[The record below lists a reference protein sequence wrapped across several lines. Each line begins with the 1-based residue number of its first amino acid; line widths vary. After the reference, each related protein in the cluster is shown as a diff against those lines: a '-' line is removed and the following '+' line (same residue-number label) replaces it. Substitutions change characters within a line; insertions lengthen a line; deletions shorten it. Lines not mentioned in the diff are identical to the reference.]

1 MLSSLANMHE
11 VRAMD
16 LILWRHAEAEDGV
29 PDMTRP
35 LTAKGKKQAQ
45 QLAGWLSARL
55 PKQTRILVSPALRT
69 LQTAEALTDEF
80 EVMHELAPGAAP
92 AALLAAC
99 EWPHRKGAVLIVG
112 HQPTLGLLASTL
124 IAGQAMP
131 WSIKKGA
138 AWWISHQARDP
149 SERALLRAA
158 IAPDFA

>member
-1 MLSSLANMHE
+1 
-11 VRAMD
+11 MD
-16 LILWRHAEAEDGV
+16 LVLWRHAEAEDGV
-29 PDMTRP
+29 PDSTRP

-55 PKQTRILVSPALRT
+55 PKHTRILVSPARRA
-69 LQTAEALTDEF
+69 LQTAEALADDF
-80 EVMHELAPGAAP
+80 EVLQELAPGAAP

-99 EWPHRKGAVLIVG
+99 GWPDSKGAVVIVG

-138 AWWISHQARDP
+138 VWWISRQVRDQLQHT
-149 SERALLRAA
+149 RLRAV

>member
-1 MLSSLANMHE
+1 MEL
-11 VRAMD
+11 V
-16 LILWRHAEAEDGV
+16 LWRHAEAEDGM

-35 LTAKGKKQAQ
+35 LTAKGRKQAR
-45 QLAGWLSARL
+45 QLAEWLRSRL
-55 PKQTRILVSPALRT
+55 PKHTRILVSPARRT
-69 LQTAEALTDEF
+69 LQTVEALTDKF

-99 EWPHRKGAVLIVG
+99 GWPDRKGAVLIVG
-112 HQPTLGLLASTL
+112 HQPTLGLMASTL

-138 AWWISHQARDP
+138 AWWISHQSDEPEHAR
-149 SERALLRAA
+149 LRAV

>member
-1 MLSSLANMHE
+1 MEL
-11 VRAMD
+11 V
-16 LILWRHAEAEDGV
+16 LWRHAEAEDGM

-35 LTAKGKKQAQ
+35 LTAKGRKQAR
-45 QLAGWLSARL
+45 QLAEWLRSRL
-55 PKQTRILVSPALRT
+55 PKHTRILVSPARRT
-69 LQTAEALTDEF
+69 LQTVEALTDKF

-99 EWPHRKGAVLIVG
+99 GWPDRKGAVLIVG
-112 HQPTLGLLASTL
+112 HQPTLGLMASTL

-138 AWWISHQARDP
+138 AWWISNQAHDDP
-149 SERALLRAA
+149 QHARLRAV